1 MSLGAVLVLLS
12 AASATARPRLL
23 GTPSPTARQSADV
36 CAADIKMHC
45 GDVQPG
51 DGRVGA
57 CVKEHLGDLSER
69 CRQSLGRAAA
79 VVRACAPDV
88 KKECADVRRGRFR
101 IAACLQNAIAN
112 LSDTCKAAS
121 VRAVI
126 GRR

>member
-1 MSLGAVLVLLS
+1 
-12 AASATARPRLL
+12 
-23 GTPSPTARQSADV
+23 
-36 CAADIKMHC
+36 
-45 GDVQPG
+45 
-51 DGRVGA
+51 VGA